1 MAEVFPYL
9 FDNMECKY
17 ALGVSSFALLNH
29 SDIVAYAFHLFP
41 LLLDEFPL
49 VNVDDIHLA
58 LL

>member
-17 ALGVSSFALLNH
+17 ALGVSSLALLNH
-29 SDIVAYAFHLFP
+29 SDIVANALHLLP
-41 LLLDEFPL
+41 LFLDEFPL
-49 VNVDDIHLA
+49 VNVNDIHLA

>member
-9 FDNMECKY
+9 FYNMERKY
-17 ALGVSSFALLNH
+17 SLGVSSLALLNH
-29 SDIVAYAFHLFP
+29 SDVIAYAFHFLP